1 MTAKPLLFIDMV
13 ARAGFYPANQVRRC
27 LVGFQSDKNMR
38 VIRHA
43 INRDQ
48 FLLTTRYDPG
58 DVFLQFLFG
67 IGPNHACTPRN
78 RENGVDI
85 NL

>member
-48 FLLTTRYDPG
+48 FLLTPRHDSC
-58 DVFLQFLFG
+58 DIFLQFLLA
-67 IGPNHACTPRN
+67 IGANNAGAPRY
-78 RENGVDI
+78 RENNVEID
-85 NL
+85 L